1 MIALA
6 ELNRM
11 PTVEFVAALG
21 AVFEH
26 SPWVPE
32 RITGARPFD
41 SVRELHAAMAAAVL
55 AAEPTLQMALIRAH
69 PELAGRAA
77 IRGELTVE
85 STREQQGA
93 GLASCTATQYARL
106 QDLNAQYGQAFG
118 FPFILAVKGHTP
130 DSVIGEL
137 ERRVGN
143 APAEE
148 QRVALE
154 QISRIARFRLADL
167 VSEPAGAQILSMA
180 AELAE
185 FSETSPG
192 LTCTYL
198 TPTHRATAARIRD
211 FMLAA
216 GLEVRIDAVGNVR
229 GVLHA
234 ATDGAPRMLT
244 GSHYDTVIDAGLF
257 DGRLGFLLPIVAAG
271 RLRRA
276 EQTLPFD
283 LEIVAFAEEEGVR
296 FKSTFLGSRAFA
308 GRFPPELLDLTDADG
323 ASMSDALADAGLDAT
338 AIPALALR
346 PGALLGFIEVHIEQ
360 GPVLLEEDLPVG
372 VVTAIAG
379 CSRRAFT
386 VTGLAG
392 HAGTVPMNLRR
403 DAAAGAAGMVL
414 AIERYCGSQ
423 TDLVGTAGR
432 LNVPGGAINVIPG
445 HCEFSLD
452 LRSGDDSK
460 RIAALVAIEQELGAI
475 ATRRN
480 LTLRIEALHDVGSVP
495 CAPDLQDA
503 LDASVQR
510 VTGSAARR
518 LASGAGH
525 DAMMIAAIA
534 PVGMLFVRCGNGGI
548 SHNPLETLSAEDA
561 DVATRVFED
570 FLLHFKSPS

>member
-1 MIALA
+1 MIALG
-6 ELNRM
+6 ELNAM
-11 PTVEFVAALG
+11 SAAEFVAALG

-32 RITGARPFD
+32 RIAAARPFPG
-41 SVRELHAAMAAAVL
+41 VRELHAAMADAVL
-55 AAEPTLQMALIRAH
+55 AAEPALQMALIRAH

-77 IRGELTVE
+77 IRGELTME

-93 GLASCTATQYARL
+93 GLASCTPMQYARL
-106 QDLNAQYGQAFG
+106 QELNTQYGRLFG

-130 DSVIGEL
+130 DSVIREL

-148 QRVALE
+148 RRVALE

-229 GVLHA
+229 GVLRA
-234 ATDGAPRMLT
+234 ATDDAPRLLT

-271 RLRRA
+271 RLRRSGR
-276 EQTLPFD
+276 TLPFD

-296 FKSTFLGSRAFA
+296 FKSTFLGSRAIA
-308 GRFPPELLDLTDADG
+308 GRFPPELLELTDADG
-323 ASMSDALADAGLDAT
+323 ISMSTALAEAGLDTA
-338 AIPALALR
+338 AIPALAVGH
-346 PGALLGFIEVHIEQ
+346 GALLGFVEVHIEQ
-360 GPVLLEEDLPVG
+360 GPVLLEEDLPCG

-386 VTGLAG
+386 VTGVAG

-403 DAAAGAAGMVL
+403 DAAAGAAEMVL

-432 LNVPGGAINVIPG
+432 LDVPGGAINVIAG

-460 RIAALVAIEQELGAI
+460 RAVALATLERELGAI
-475 ATRRN
+475 ASRRG
-480 LTLRIEALHDVGSVP
+480 LTLGVEALHDVDSVP
-495 CAPDLQDA
+495 CAVDLQDA
-503 LDASVQR
+503 LDVSVQR
-510 VTGSAARR
+510 VTGGAARR

-525 DAMMIAAIA
+525 DAMMIATIA

-570 FLLHFKSPS
+570 FLVHFENAS